1 MKRPIPVVLT
11 AILLGLMAALQ
22 LLFAVLMIAVGF
34 IVLKQGMPPSAGP
47 QPFPPSMMPALMFGM
62 SVFAAAFA
70 VWFILTLI
78 GLVRLRSWARYS
90 ILVIA
95 GLMAAFGGM
104 SMVTSFAMPFL
115 MPAMPAAGNQPAADP
130 GMMRIIFF
138 VTGAFYGVVTA
149 LGVALLVYYN
159 LAKTRALFLLS
170 APVSVGPP
178 NTSTGRP
185 RPTAITVISW
195 LYLIYGPFCLLYV
208 FLPFPMFLFGFI
220 MYGLTAHCVYAI
232 LGILTF
238 AVGYGLYRL
247 REEARIAVFALSV
260 LCPINMAVLLTPWGA
275 RQFHTYMD
283 AFNASMYAGQYA
295 APNPFAST
303 GAIIFFSVLVMAGL
317 GVILWLLHRHRV
329 AFTPAPP
336 PPPLPSYSEPL
347 EGLTP

>member
-62 SVFAAAFA
+62 
-70 VWFILTLI
+70 TLI

-238 AVGYGLYRL
+238 AVGYG
-247 REEARIAVFALSV
+247 ED
-260 LCPINMAVLLTPWGA
+260 P
-275 RQFHTYMD
+275 
-283 AFNASMYAGQYA
+283 
-295 APNPFAST
+295 
-303 GAIIFFSVLVMAGL
+303 
-317 GVILWLLHRHRV
+317 
-329 AFTPAPP
+329 
-336 PPPLPSYSEPL
+336 
-347 EGLTP
+347 